1 MLERVVLYIE
11 VSLEGQ
17 VEFGKG
23 REKLARYIL
32 SKGLEVGSEGLVMV

>member
-23 REKLARYIL
+23 REKLARHIL